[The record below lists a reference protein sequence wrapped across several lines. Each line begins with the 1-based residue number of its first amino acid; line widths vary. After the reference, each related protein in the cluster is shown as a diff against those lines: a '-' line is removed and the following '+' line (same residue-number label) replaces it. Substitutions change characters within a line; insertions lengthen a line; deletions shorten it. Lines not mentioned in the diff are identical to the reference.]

1 MLSVF
6 PWSLT
11 FITLLEESINAD
23 NDAKPLKQ
31 TSEPDRDRNNVSR
44 RLGRLFPQTIQSIM
58 MMTQMV
64 MVMRMIIVV
73 VTI

>member
-11 FITLLEESINAD
+11 FVTLLEESINAD

-44 RLGRLFPQTIQSIM
+44 RLGRLFPQTIQPIM
-58 MMTQMV
+58 LMTQMV
-64 MVMRMIIVV
+64 MRMMIMMIVV
-73 VTI
+73 

>member
-11 FITLLEESINAD
+11 FITLHEESINAD

-44 RLGRLFPQTIQSIM
+44 RLGRLFPQTIQPIM

-64 MVMRMIIVV
+64 MIMMIVV

>member
-11 FITLLEESINAD
+11 FITLHEESINAD

-44 RLGRLFPQTIQSIM
+44 RLGRLFPQTIQPIM
-58 MMTQMV
+58 LMTQMV
-64 MVMRMIIVV
+64 MVMRMMIMMIVV
-73 VTI
+73 

>member
-11 FITLLEESINAD
+11 FITLHEESINAD

-44 RLGRLFPQTIQSIM
+44 RLGRLFPQTIQSIT

-64 MVMRMIIVV
+64 MIMMIVV